1 MYNCKDSYRQSLTF
15 YKMYERQ
22 FHRIT
27 WSLGQML
34 CLSLIVHRKEKENK
48 EKGKKGRLVKKAK
61 HGQTKDSRKAV

>member
-1 MYNCKDSYRQSLTF
+1 
-15 YKMYERQ
+15 MYERQ